1 MAIALP
7 VMMARPRPRFRGRA
21 GGGGDAGAVGGA
33 GFGGAR
39 WGGGGGVSCAAG
51 FGRRGSALVPWSCAF
66 SRPACPSLQDGRY
79 LLPAGR
85 LLLRAGLVFVGV
97 ILPLFPLLRWGPLR
111 GDQLRASRRG
121 GGGPGLGS
129 GVRLPLGLLRH
140 LARPGWGDGRS
151 WLGGS
156 LLRPGGQQSGGR
168 LRPCCVR
175 GRLVRLLVSR
185 TRRGRGAGRSAGG
198 ADAWACA
205 LSRAARMRCRSESDS
220 TGRVNGPVPGP
231 RFVPGARRGRGG
243 PPLSSATP
251 TPLAACTTARS
262 LQDRGAQN
270 GLPINTNRSTNDQ

>member
-1 MAIALP
+1 MPVPSGAPTSAVPAGRGRRCLLRCRFRAAGQCPRPVELRLPQAGLP
-7 VMMARPRPRFRGRA
+7 VLR
-21 GGGGDAGAVGGA
+21 
-33 GFGGAR
+33 
-39 WGGGGGVSCAAG
+39 
-51 FGRRGSALVPWSCAF
+51 
-66 SRPACPSLQDGRY
+66 DGRY

-85 LLLRAGLVFVGV
+85 LLLRAGLVFVRV

-111 GDQLRASRRG
+111 GDQLRASWRG
-121 GGGPGLGS
+121 GGGPGLGG
-129 GVRLPLGLLRH
+129 GVRLPSVSS
-140 LARPGWGDGRS
+140 ATSPG
-151 WLGGS
+151 LGGGTAGAGS
-156 LLRPGGQQSGGR
+156 VGAFFGRVGSKAAGDSGRAVCAGGW
-168 LRPCCVR
+168 LA
-175 GRLVRLLVSR
+175 LLVSR
-185 TRRGRGAGRSAGG
+185 TRRGRRAGRSAGG
-198 ADAWACA
+198 AGAWACA